1 MKLYWKVK
9 VNGKWT
15 FRAATITGWTTDGY
29 GGIIVEPYDGLWTMK
44 LKCRKCGIVFT
55 LASLDSWQDVND
67 IQMMQC
73 GAGGVHRV
81 IGVK

>member
-1 MKLYWKVK
+1 M
-9 VNGKWT
+9 
-15 FRAATITGWTTDGY
+15 
-29 GGIIVEPYDGLWTMK
+29 GLWIMK
-44 LKCRKCGIVFT
+44 LKCRKCGIVFDIAT
-55 LASLDSWQDVND
+55 LDSWQDVND